1 MTTTRASMKPAT
13 GAVRQALGLLLSFN
27 LNYHPR
33 YCEFTYHS
41 TFNPTHYWGI
51 YPPSVDGSNHKASV
65 MFVRTCGVFTE
76 RTLKQKMQADF
87 QRIMDAQTLAN
98 EKESMLAEGGRIES

>member
-1 MTTTRASMKPAT
+1 
-13 GAVRQALGLLLSFN
+13 
-27 LNYHPR
+27 
-33 YCEFTYHS
+33 
-41 TFNPTHYWGI
+41 
-51 YPPSVDGSNHKASV
+51 